1 MMSTEAPDYLLDADT
16 QEATIRSRML
26 AKVTDGVDKSEGSY
40 VWDSLSPVAIENVFI
55 RMALQKA
62 LNLGFAQTVDAENI
76 KFLVMRAEE
85 HGVYRKAATY
95 ATGKIHVTGK
105 AKTIV
110 PSGIKLATEADADLN
125 IKSVFFVTTETV
137 TISDDGT
144 ADVAIKAV
152 DAGVSGDVSAGSIV
166 LLATA
171 RKNVYSVT
179 NQAATT
185 GGTDDESLESLLARY
200 LEKVRNPGTSGNM
213 ADYKQWATSVNG
225 VGDAHVI
232 PLWNGEGTVKV
243 VVLGADKKPAAA
255 DIVEAVRQYINDKA
269 ATGDRMAPIGAT
281 VTIVPASTV
290 SMTLDATIVMNA
302 SAGVALS
309 AIQASLTSALEAYLS
324 KMAFQTSTIRYSRI
338 GAIILDQTGV
348 VDYSSLTINGQTGNL
363 SLQEDQ
369 VAIVGTVTLHAE

>member
-1 MMSTEAPDYLLDADT
+1 MSTEAPDYLLDADT

-62 LNLGFAQTVDAENI
+62 LKLGFAQTVDAENI

>member
-1 MMSTEAPDYLLDADT
+1 MSTEAPDYLLDADT

-200 LEKVRNPGTSGNM
+200 LEKVRNPGTSGNI

>member
-1 MMSTEAPDYLLDADT
+1 MSTEAPDYLLDADT